1 LGKVGRV
8 DVVAQ
13 ISQLEVGRDALSA
26 TLLFQLVAEIVVAT
40 LDVRV
45 SRLEPVRRSFIG
57 PMGRI

>member
-45 SRLEPVRRSFIG
+45 SRLEPV
-57 PMGRI
+57 